1 MSRSRIIV
9 AVLLVASAVVF
20 AIGVSVER
28 SQGESHT
35 DAPVGGQSLG
45 NATFAPEGSAEREG
59 AERTT
64 VATKAAATSAPEG
77 SAAREAAEKK
87 PSATAAKAVAT
98 PAPEGS
104 SAREAA
110 EKNAGAS
117 SEASGEDA
125 EKLFGIKTESTGL
138 VIAVVVLSL
147 LLAAGVLVIRSPLI
161 LVGAAVVVLGAS
173 AFDVRE
179 LAHQLDESRNGVAA
193 LAALTAALHIVVA
206 AVAAVVLFVE
216 RSKRGA

>member
-28 SQGESHT
+28 SQGESHS

-45 NATFAPEGSAEREG
+45 NATSAPEGSAAREG

-64 VATKAAATSAPEG
+64 VATKAVATSAPEG

-104 SAREAA
+104 AAREAA
-110 EKNAGAS
+110 EGGVGSAAAS
-117 SEASGEDA
+117 SETK
-125 EKLFGIKTESTGL
+125 EKLFGIETESTGL
-138 VIAVVVLSL
+138 VIAVVLLSL
-147 LLAAGVLVIRSPLI
+147 ILSAGLLVIRSPLI
-161 LVGAAVVVLGAS
+161 LIAAVVVVLGAT

-179 LAHQLDESRNGVAA
+179 LAHQIDESRNGVAV
-193 LAALTAALHIVVA
+193 LAALTGVLHVAVA

-216 RSKRGA
+216 RPKRDA

>member
-45 NATFAPEGSAEREG
+45 NATFAPEGSA
-59 AERTT
+59 
-64 VATKAAATSAPEG
+64 
-77 SAAREAAEKK
+77 AREAAEKK

-104 SAREAA
+104 AAREAA
-110 EKNAGAS
+110 EGGVGSAAAS
-117 SEASGEDA
+117 SETK
-125 EKLFGIKTESTGL
+125 EKLFGIETESTGL
-138 VIAVVVLSL
+138 VIAVVLLSL
-147 LLAAGVLVIRSPLI
+147 ILSAGLLVIRSPLI
-161 LVGAAVVVLGAS
+161 LIAAAVVVLGAT

-179 LAHQLDESRNGVAA
+179 LAHQIDESRNGVAV
-193 LAALTAALHIVVA
+193 LAALTGVLHVAVA
-206 AVAAVVLFVE
+206 AVAAAVLFVE